1 MKERILLFTIVFG
14 LGVFI
19 YIFQSYFNTVWG
31 LAILCVLMAVYVLFM
46 NLSYKLQKRK
56 LQKYPQVINEIYK
69 PFVSVL
75 IPAHDEESVIGNTVQ
90 NILSMDYENFEI
102 IVIDD
107 RSSDNTASVIKDLE
121 AKYEKVTALIR
132 PKDAFPGKSAVLN
145 DAFKIA
151 KGEAILVFDADATVE
166 PDFLS
171 KLIPHLEP
179 KDVGGVQAR
188 KVIRNKN
195 VNILTRCQNN
205 EYTLDTYFQ
214 VGRDS
219 VKGAVELRGNGELLK
234 RQAIEDIGGW
244 NNYTIVDDLDMS
256 TRMHIKGWDIRFCPD
271 AVVYEEGII
280 YLRPLYRQRRRWLE
294 GTIRR
299 YLEYSGAALCSR
311 DMSLRA
317 GLDMMAYISEF
328 IMPGW
333 FLMEILI
340 RGFKVVAK
348 QAPPHMLYS
357 SIFIGCLIGFGFF
370 TAARYALRRYDYMP
384 RLDATF
390 EALQTSVYLLVIWFP
405 LVLYICF
412 KILFMKKDMN
422 WGKTAH
428 GLVQEEEAS
437 IKDFIKKELEKTKEY
452 TKEYTEK
459 YREKLKQILAEKA
472 FYGDLKISDK
482 INFNINSKKGEK

>member
-31 LAILCVLMAVYVLFM
+31 LALLCTFMFIYALFM
-46 NLSYKLQKRK
+46 NLSYKFKKRK
-56 LQKYPQVINEIYK
+56 LQKFPQIINENYK
-69 PFVSVL
+69 PFVTVM
-75 IPAHDEESVIGNTVQ
+75 IPAHNEETVITNTVE
-90 NILSMDYENFEI
+90 NILQMNYTNFDV

-107 RSSDNTASVIKDLE
+107 RSTDNTASVIKNLE
-121 AKYEKVTALIR
+121 QKYEKVTALIR
-132 PKDAFPGKSAVLN
+132 SKDAFPGKSAVLN

-171 KLIPHLEP
+171 KLIPYLEQ
-179 KDVGGVQAR
+179 KDVGAVQAR

-195 VNILTRCQNN
+195 QNLLTRCQNN
-205 EYTLDTYFQ
+205 EYTMDTHFQ

-219 VKGAVELRGNGELLK
+219 VKGAVELRGNGELIK
-234 RQAIEDIGGW
+234 RQALEDINGW

-256 TRMHIKGWDIRFCPD
+256 TRLHIKGWDVRFCPE
-271 AVVYEEGII
+271 AIVYEEGIAYI
-280 YLRPLYRQRRRWLE
+280 RPLYRQRRRWLE

-299 YLEYSGAALCSR
+299 YLEYAGDVLFSKK
-311 DMSLRA
+311 MSLRA
-317 GLDMMAYISEF
+317 SLDMTAYISQF

-340 RGFKVVAK
+340 RGFKVLAK

-357 SIFIGCLIGFGFF
+357 SIFIGCVIGFGFF
-370 TAARYALRRYDYMP
+370 FGARYALRRYDYMP

-390 EALQTSVYLLVIWFP
+390 EALETSIYLFIIWFP

-428 GLVQEEEAS
+428 GLVMEEEAS
-437 IKDFIKKELEKTKEY
+437 IKAFIKKELEKTKNY
-452 TKEYTEK
+452 TKEYT
-459 YREKLKQILAEKA
+459 EKLKQILAEKTESLNIENLTNPNK
-472 FYGDLKISDK
+472 DSDK
-482 INFNINSKKGEK
+482 SLKD

>member
-14 LGVFI
+14 LGIFI

-31 LAILCVLMAVYVLFM
+31 LALLCTFMFIYALFL
-46 NLSYKLQKRK
+46 NLSYKLKKRK
-56 LQKYPQVINEIYK
+56 LAKFPEIINENYK
-69 PFVSVL
+69 PSVTVM
-75 IPAHDEESVIGNTVQ
+75 IPAHNEEGVISNTVQ
-90 NILSMDYENFEI
+90 NILNMDYENFDI

-107 RSSDNTASVIKDLE
+107 RSTDNTASVIKDLE
-121 AKYEKVTALIR
+121 QKYKKVTALIR

-145 DAFKIA
+145 DAFKVA
-151 KGEAILVFDADATVE
+151 KGEAILVFDADATVD

-171 KLIPHLEP
+171 KLIPYLEP
-179 KDVGGVQAR
+179 KDVGAVQAR

-195 VNILTRCQNN
+195 VNLLTRCQNN
-205 EYTLDTYFQ
+205 EYTMDTHFQ

-219 VKGAVELRGNGELLK
+219 IKGAVELRGNGELIK

-244 NNYTIVDDLDMS
+244 NNYTLVDDLDMS
-256 TRMHIKGWDIRFCPD
+256 TKLHIKGWDIRFCPD

-299 YLEYSGAALCSR
+299 YLEYAGDVLFSK

-317 GLDMMAYISEF
+317 SLDMTAYITQF

-333 FLMEILI
+333 FVMEILI
-340 RGFKVVAK
+340 RGFKVLAK

-357 SIFIGCLIGFGFF
+357 SIVIGCAIGFGFF
-370 TAARYALRRYDYMP
+370 FGARYALRRYDYMP

-390 EALQTSVYLLVIWFP
+390 EALETSVYLFIIWFP

-428 GLVQEEEAS
+428 GLVLEEEAS
-437 IKDFIKKELEKTKEY
+437 IKAFIKKELQKTKEY

-459 YREKLKQILAEKA
+459 YREKLKQILAERT
-472 FYGDLKISDK
+472 SE
-482 INFNINSKKGEK
+482 GEFKNYTKTGKED

>member
-31 LAILCVLMAVYVLFM
+31 LALLCTFMFIYALFL
-46 NLSYKLQKRK
+46 NLSYKLKKRK
-56 LQKYPQVINEIYK
+56 LEKYPQIINESYK
-69 PFVSVL
+69 PSVTVM
-75 IPAHDEESVIGNTVQ
+75 IPAHNEESVISNTVR
-90 NILSMDYENFEI
+90 NILNMDYENFDI

-107 RSSDNTASVIKDLE
+107 RSTDNTSSVIKDLE
-121 AKYEKVTALIR
+121 QKYEKVTAMIR

-171 KLIPHLEP
+171 KLIPYLEP
-179 KDVGGVQAR
+179 KDVGAVQAR

-195 VNILTRCQNN
+195 VNLLTRCQNN
-205 EYTLDTYFQ
+205 EYTMDTHFQ

-219 VKGAVELRGNGELLK
+219 IKGAVELRGNGELIK
-234 RQAIEDIGGW
+234 RQALDDIGGW
-244 NNYTIVDDLDMS
+244 NNYTLVDDLDMS
-256 TRMHIKGWDIRFCPD
+256 TRLHIKGWDIRFCPD

-299 YLEYSGAALCSR
+299 YLEYAGDVLFSK

-317 GLDMMAYISEF
+317 SLDMTAYITQF

-333 FLMEILI
+333 FVMEILI
-340 RGFKVVAK
+340 RGFKVLAK

-357 SIFIGCLIGFGFF
+357 SIVIGCAIGFGFF
-370 TAARYALRRYDYMP
+370 FGARYALRRYDYMP

-390 EALQTSVYLLVIWFP
+390 EALETSIYLFIIWFP

-412 KILFMKKDMN
+412 KILFLKKDMN

-428 GLVQEEEAS
+428 GLVLEEEAS
-437 IKDFIKKELEKTKEY
+437 IKAFIKKELEKTKKY

-459 YREKLKQILAEKA
+459 YREKLKQILAERT
-472 FYGDLKISDK
+472 SE
-482 INFNINSKKGEK
+482 GEFKNYTKSGKED